1 MLSAEEQLQVV
12 NQKIAKELDAHRLAG
27 PFGTSPFPVFRVS
40 RLGVVSKKIPG
51 DFCMIHDLS
60 YPKGKSGND
69 VISQEHSSVIMLI

>member
-40 RLGVVSKKIPG
+40 RVGVVSIENSRR
-51 DFCMIHDLS
+51 FLHD
-60 YPKGKSGND
+60 P
-69 VISQEHSSVIMLI
+69 